1 MYQLSYL
8 QCSNSTIEVIRM
20 TTNITTHA
28 FCDLQPNTCYAI
40 RVIAVNEKGP
50 GEITSLNFTSTA
62 NSTSQVMLCSM
73 STSYTASTT
82 PDSTT
87 ATSSISISEYESSIT
102 VTHTSDTH
110 SSEYSTSSRTLSF
123 VSSLSEHVIE
133 TNIKTQGV

>member
-50 GEITSLNFTSTA
+50 GEITSLNFT
-62 NSTSQVMLCSM
+62 
-73 STSYTASTT
+73 Y
-82 PDSTT
+82 
-87 ATSSISISEYESSIT
+87 IHFT

-123 VSSLSEHVIE
+123 ASSLSEHVIE